1 MPIPIPPTP
10 LPCCRR
16 IIEKTGD
23 QLIIETSSGQRIT
36 LQESSASVLI
46 EDTNGNTIRLDPSGV
61 TITAAA
67 KVVISATQLDITA
80 SMVTVNAG
88 MAKFSG
94 VIQTDTLIAN
104 SVVSASYSPGKGN
117 IW

>member
-10 LPCCRR
+10 LPCCTHT
-16 IIEKTGD
+16 ITKAGE
-23 QLIIETSSGQRIT
+23 QLIISTASGQRIT
-36 LQESSASVLI
+36 LQQSSASVLI
-46 EDTNGNTIRLDPSGV
+46 EDGNGNTIRLDTTGV
-61 TITAAA
+61 TVTCSA
-67 KVVISATQLDITA
+67 KVVIAASQVEISAG
-80 SMVTVNAG
+80 MVTVDAG

-94 VIQTDTLIAN
+94 IIQTDTLIAN